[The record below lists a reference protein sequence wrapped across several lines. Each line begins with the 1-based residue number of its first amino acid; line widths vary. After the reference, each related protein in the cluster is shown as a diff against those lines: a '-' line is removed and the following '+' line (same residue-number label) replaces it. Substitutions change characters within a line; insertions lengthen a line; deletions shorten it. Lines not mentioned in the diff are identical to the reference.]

1 MGRVSA
7 TETDFAAVF
16 AASPSPYL
24 LLDTDLVMRCVNGA
38 FLRVTGWP
46 EGDLVG
52 RYCSTPSHPS
62 PRIPPTTGC
71 AA

>member
-1 MGRVSA
+1 MSS
-7 TETDFAAVF
+7 TEIDFAAVF

-24 LLDTDLVMRCVNGA
+24 LLDTDLVIRCVNGA

-52 RYCSTPSHPS
+52 RYLFDAFPPN
-62 PRIPPTTGC
+62 PRNPPATGC
-71 AA
+71 GA